1 MLRYIL
7 IFLFFNSLCY
17 DGKAELAI
25 FDKFVKYLLIERN
38 VQTQL
43 FGFDVENGLDVLR
56 GIHEDIV
63 DEKQSYRLTEF
74 LFEKYGEE
82 FVVGQKALMT
92 NPRTEEEKINHLNMI
107 SYGDKNYVY
116 RWDSHKTRDEER
128 AFLMDGFV
136 SNPYGFD
143 KLKECLQIKIFGDEE
158 ENEENN
164 INFEDFYK
172 IYKRFH
178 PKQLFFEDIPIFN
191 EGFYYNHQNKD
202 EEICPICL
210 EKFKIND
217 YVYKC
222 SKCKVY
228 HVKCI
233 ARWSDGFPTN
243 DTNEPP
249 SCPAC
254 REKIIITPKLTVKQK
269 HNGKGSSK
277 GKHPKHCMSVFK

>member
-17 DGKAELAI
+17 TGKAELAI

-43 FGFDVENGLDVLR
+43 FAFDVENGLDVLR

-63 DEKQSYRLTEF
+63 DGL
-74 LFEKYGEE
+74 
-82 FVVGQKALMT
+82 
-92 NPRTEEEKINHLNMI
+92 I
-107 SYGDKNYVY
+107 
-116 RWDSHKTRDEER
+116 
-128 AFLMDGFV
+128 
-136 SNPYGFD
+136 
-143 KLKECLQIKIFGDEE
+143 
-158 ENEENN
+158 
-164 INFEDFYK
+164 
-172 IYKRFH
+172 KRFH

-269 HNGKGSSK
+269 HNGKGSRK

>member
-1 MLRYIL
+1 MFGGVSSEGVMSALDHKFWKISNPAVPNIYIKL
-7 IFLFFNSLCY
+7 S
-17 DGKAELAI
+17 E
-25 FDKFVKYLLIERN
+25 E
-38 VQTQL
+38 
-43 FGFDVENGLDVLR
+43 
-56 GIHEDIV
+56 
-63 DEKQSYRLTEF
+63 QSYRLTEF

-82 FVVGQKALMT
+82 FVVGQEALMT
-92 NPRTEEEKINHLNMI
+92 HPRTEEEKINHLNMI

-254 REKIIITPKLTVKQK
+254 RQKIIITPKLTVKQK
-269 HNGKGSSK
+269 HNGKGSRK